1 MACDCPWGED
11 DRTLFVLC
19 LVVELESD
27 EHRLLL
33 PMGRGPA
40 TRSAWTYSWAARRG
54 NHQRCAAVDFA
65 HLFIFFSSSHVY
77 NMARRILWS
86 LMWVQQFW

>member
-54 NHQRCAAVDFA
+54 NHRREFRTS
-65 HLFIFFSSSHVY
+65 FIFFSSLHVY